1 MTIASVR
8 PTIRRR
14 LLTTVAAAGIALT
27 ALTACSAPSAD
38 AKGGS
43 STSSKVTTAPGTA
56 KGYVGAAKDVTIEKC
71 DASKSPASF
80 SGTVTNPEKTKQSYR
95 IYVSVLAG
103 DATLGIAQVNVD
115 DVDPKAKKSWSG
127 TADAG
132 AENGR
137 CVLRVERTPSK

>member
-1 MTIASVR
+1 MTLASAR
-8 PTIRRR
+8 PTLRRR

-27 ALTACSAPSAD
+27 ALTACTAPSAD
-38 AKGGS
+38 AKSG

-115 DVDPKAKKSWSG
+115 DVEPKAKKSWSG
-127 TADAG
+127 TSDSG

>member
-1 MTIASVR
+1 MTLASVR
-8 PTIRRR
+8 PTVRRR

-38 AKGGS
+38 AKDS

-71 DASKSPASF
+71 DATKSPASF

-115 DVDPKAKKSWSG
+115 DVEPKAKKSWNG

-137 CVLRVERTPSK
+137 CVLRVERTPSQ